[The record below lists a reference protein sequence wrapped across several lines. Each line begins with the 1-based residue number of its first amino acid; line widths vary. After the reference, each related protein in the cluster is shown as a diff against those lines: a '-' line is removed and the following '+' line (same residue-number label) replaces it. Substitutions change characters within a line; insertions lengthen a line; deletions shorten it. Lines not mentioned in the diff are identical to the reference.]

1 VNTLIG
7 CSPALLTLLRRSPSA
22 AADDY
27 DRIGCLRGVN
37 DVASHH
43 NTLLRAA
50 VGGLR
55 AKHPRATII
64 FADFYTP
71 VRRILKNPSQFGK
84 TSNSGEFPAHLDI
97 LRVRA
102 GVVSDV
108 LRACCGTGGGA
119 YNWNASA
126 VCGMRGS
133 PPAPTRRRT

>member
-1 VNTLIG
+1 VNPLIG